1 MTASTPSTRTALTPD
16 AQKTQKLLD
25 LVKGDRYARSEA
37 PERDE
42 VLVWPHLVVIEAVA
56 AAVFLIVLTV
66 VSILVRSPLESLAN
80 PAQTPNPSKAP
91 WYFLNLQELLLHMN
105 VALAGVVLPG
115 LALTLVAAI
124 PYFDRDPTGVGRYFP
139 TTKGKQICIYSVIY
153 TTAVEVGLVFWDNTY
168 WGPTQT
174 LARTHFENLP
184 LIDDNKATILRSWI
198 IPGLIILFFIAVL
211 VITTLVAWKPTT
223 RELMIALFTA
233 FAVSYWVLAIIGT
246 GFRGESQHLVWP
258 WDLPDILKPNPPP
271 VG

>member
-1 MTASTPSTRTALTPD
+1 MAAFPPRSRVREDFAMTAGNPSARTALAPD

-56 AAVFLIVLTV
+56 ATVFLIVLTI
-66 VSILVRSPLESLAN
+66 VSIVVRSPLESLAN

-115 LALTLVAAI
+115 VALTMVATI

-139 TTKGKQICIYSVIY
+139 TGTGKQICVFSALFATMVQ
-153 TTAVEVGLVFWDNTY
+153 VGLVLRED
-168 WGPTQT
+168 
-174 LARTHFENLP
+174 TH
-184 LIDDNKATILRSWI
+184 
-198 IPGLIILFFIAVL
+198 
-211 VITTLVAWKPTT
+211 
-223 RELMIALFTA
+223 
-233 FAVSYWVLAIIGT
+233 
-246 GFRGESQHLVWP
+246 
-258 WDLPDILKPNPPP
+258 
-271 VG
+271 

>member
-1 MTASTPSTRTALTPD
+1 MSLETPAVRRPLTPD

-56 AAVFLIVLTV
+56 AVVFLVVLTV
-66 VSILVRSPLESLAN
+66 VSIVVRAPLESLAN

-115 LALTLVAAI
+115 VALTLIAAI

-139 TTKGKQICIYSVIY
+139 TNKGKQICIYSVIY
-153 TTAVEVGLVFWDNTY
+153 PTLVEVGLVFWDNTY
-168 WGPTQT
+168 WGPTQL
-174 LARTHFENLP
+174 LARTRFEDWP
-184 LIDDNKATILRSWI
+184 LVDTNTATIIRSWVV
-198 IPGLIILFFIAVL
+198 PSLLILFFIAVL
-211 VITTLVAWKPTT
+211 FITILAAWKPTT
-223 RELMIALFTA
+223 RELIIGLFTA
-233 FAVSYWVLAIIGT
+233 FAVSYWLLAFIGT

>member
-1 MTASTPSTRTALTPD
+1 MSAGNPTARPALAPD

-56 AAVFLIVLTV
+56 AAVFLVILTLMSV
-66 VSILVRSPLESLAN
+66 FVRSPLESLAN

-115 LALTLVAAI
+115 AALTLVALI

-139 TTKGKQICIYSVIY
+139 TNKGKQICIYSVLY
-153 TTAVEVGLVFWDNTY
+153 TCIVEIGLVFWDNTTF
-168 WGPTQT
+168 GPTQV
-174 LARTHFENLP
+174 LAQTNFESLP
-184 LIDDNKATILRSWI
+184 LIDDNKASLIRSWLV
-198 IPGLIILFFIAVL
+198 PGVIILVFIGVL
-211 VITTLVAWKPTT
+211 IVTVLIAWRPTT
-223 RELMIALFTA
+223 REMMIALFTA
-233 FAVSYWVLAIIGT
+233 FAVSYWLLAIIGT
-246 GFRGESQHLVWP
+246 GFRGESQHLVFP
-258 WDLPDILKPNPPP
+258 WQLPDILLPNPPP

>member
-1 MTASTPSTRTALTPD
+1 MSAETPAVRRPATPD

-56 AAVFLIVLTV
+56 AAVFLIILTI
-66 VSILVRSPLESLAN
+66 VSIVVRSPLESLAN
-80 PAQTPNPSKAP
+80 PSQTPNPSKAP

-115 LALTLVAAI
+115 VALTLVAAI

-139 TTKGKQICIYSVIY
+139 TAKGKQICIFTIIY
-153 TTAVEVGLVFWDNTY
+153 TTLVEVGLVLIDNTPY
-168 WGPTQT
+168 GSTQL
-174 LARTHFENLP
+174 LAGIKFETWP
-184 LIDDNKATILRSWI
+184 LIDSGKAEIIRSWI
-198 IPGLIILFFIAVL
+198 VPGIIILVFIALL
-211 VITTLVAWKPTT
+211 VFTLLAAWKPTT
-223 RELMIALFTA
+223 RELVIGLFTA
-233 FAVSYWVLAIIGT
+233 FAVSYWLLAIVGT
-246 GFRGESQHLVWP
+246 FFRGESQHLVWP
-258 WDLPDILKPNPPP
+258 WDLPAILLPNPPP

>member
-1 MTASTPSTRTALTPD
+1 MSAETPAVRRPVTPD

-66 VSILVRSPLESLAN
+66 TSILVRSPLESLAN
-80 PAQTPNPSKAP
+80 PSRTPNPSKAP

-115 LALTLVAAI
+115 VALTLVAAI

-139 TTKGKQICIYSVIY
+139 TAKGKQICIFSLIY
-153 TTAVEVGLVFWDNTY
+153 TIFVEVGLVLWDNTK
-168 WGPTQT
+168 WGPTAV
-174 LARTHFENLP
+174 LVRTNFEALP
-184 LIDDNKATILRSWI
+184 LVSKDFAIIIRSWI
-198 IPGLIILFFIAVL
+198 VPSIIILFFIALL
-211 VITTLVAWKPTT
+211 VVTLLVAWKPTT
-223 RELMIALFTA
+223 RELVIGLFTA
-233 FAVSYWVLAIIGT
+233 FAVSYWLLAIIGT
-246 GFRGESQHLVWP
+246 GFRGESQRLVWP
-258 WDLPDILKPNPPP
+258 WDLPPILLPNPPP